1 LDVKAGGQRELLPS
15 LVFVVGFLVD
25 DLEVSLNH
33 HALMM
38 LRSMLMGAKLA
49 TAVVETPL
57 GNLRL
62 AVTETGVARLGL
74 PRSSGPGFA
83 GWLRTTFADAERV
96 PWLPLVDKLSQEL
109 AEYFAGRRREFSVPL
124 DLRGTPFQLAVWH
137 EISAIPYGE
146 TRTYSAVAAGAERPR
161 AVRAAGTA
169 TGNNP
174 VPIVIP
180 CHRVIAAKG
189 RLGGFSGGLDAKRR
203 LLALER
209 ASTGELL

>member
-1 LDVKAGGQRELLPS
+1 MVLGSA
-15 LVFVVGFLVD
+15 
-25 DLEVSLNH
+25 
-33 HALMM
+33 
-38 LRSMLMGAKLA
+38 SMGVKLA

-57 GNLRL
+57 GNVRL
-62 AVTETGVARLGL
+62 AVTEGGVARIGL
-74 PRSSGPGFA
+74 PRSSGAGFA
-83 GWLRTTFADAERV
+83 GWLRNVFEDAERV
-96 PWLPLVDKLSQEL
+96 PWLPLIDKLSQEL

-124 DLRGTPFQLAVWH
+124 DLRGSEFQRAVWR
-137 EISAIPYGE
+137 EIGRIPYGE
-146 TRTYSAVAAGAERPR
+146 TRTYSEVATGAGRPR

-174 VPIVIP
+174 VPILVA
-180 CHRVIAAKG
+180 CHRVIAAHG

>member
-1 LDVKAGGQRELLPS
+1 MVLGSA
-15 LVFVVGFLVD
+15 
-25 DLEVSLNH
+25 
-33 HALMM
+33 
-38 LRSMLMGAKLA
+38 SMGVKLA

-62 AVTETGVARLGL
+62 AVTETGVARIGL
-74 PRSSGPGFA
+74 PRSSGSGFA
-83 GWLRTTFADAERV
+83 GWLRIAFADAERV
-96 PWLPLVDKLSQEL
+96 PWLPLVDKLSQDL
-109 AEYFAGRRREFSVPL
+109 TEYFAGRRREFSLPL
-124 DLRGTPFQLAVWH
+124 DLRGSEFQQAVWR
-137 EISAIPYGE
+137 EIGCIPYGE
-146 TRTYSAVAAGAERPR
+146 TRTYSEVARGAGRPR

-180 CHRVIAAKG
+180 CHRVIAAHG

>member
-1 LDVKAGGQRELLPS
+1 MAGGQRKLPPRPVFRRGNS
-15 LVFVVGFLVD
+15 LRGREDLVI
-25 DLEVSLNH
+25 
-33 HALMM
+33 
-38 LRSMLMGAKLA
+38 RSASMGVMLA
-49 TAVVETPL
+49 TAVVETPI
-57 GNLRL
+57 GVLRL
-62 AVTETGVARLGL
+62 AVTQVGVARIGL

-83 GWLRTTFADAERV
+83 GWLRTTFVDAERT

-109 AEYFAGRRREFSVPL
+109 REYFAGQRRVFSLPL
-124 DLRGTPFQLAVWH
+124 DLRGTEFQRAVWR
-137 EISAIPYGE
+137 EIAAIPYGE
-146 TRTYSAVAAGAERPR
+146 TRTYGTIAAAAGSPR

-174 VPIVIP
+174 VPILIP
-180 CHRVIAAKG
+180 CHRVIAAQG

>member
-1 LDVKAGGQRELLPS
+1 M
-15 LVFVVGFLVD
+15 VV
-25 DLEVSLNH
+25 
-33 HALMM
+33 
-38 LRSMLMGAKLA
+38 RSASMGVMLA
-49 TAVVETPL
+49 TAVVETPI
-57 GNLRL
+57 GVLRL
-62 AVTETGVARLGL
+62 AVTQAGVARIGL

-83 GWLRTTFADAERV
+83 GWLRTTFADAERR

-109 AEYFAGRRREFSVPL
+109 GEYFAGRRREFSLPL
-124 DLRGTPFQLAVWH
+124 DLRGTEFQRAVWR
-137 EISAIPYGE
+137 EIAAIPYGE
-146 TRTYSAVAAGAERPR
+146 TRTYGEIAAAAGSPR

-174 VPIVIP
+174 VPILIP